1 MRGGSLRRYP
11 IRDDHGVADLVE
23 HLESFLGLI
32 AGGSRGDDATPEGVQ
47 VAWFG
52 PDVPF
57 GGVTT
62 LVTVGLSRCHLG
74 LPNGGALHQELVMH
88 VPTDDYPARAAGLM
102 FQVAGEMV
110 RRRAGLQHGQVIG
123 PRGHLFPGSHTTAM
137 VATSP
142 RYLPESF
149 AVCHTESAP
158 VVLAWLIPITTG
170 EAEVI
175 QVLGWE
181 ALEQAFAAQNP
192 DLADPARVEVGL
204 DQLNS

>member
-1 MRGGSLRRYP
+1 M
-11 IRDDHGVADLVE
+11 IE

-32 AGGSRGDDATPEGVQ
+32 TGGSRGDDATPEGVQ

-62 LVTVGLSRCHLG
+62 LVTVGLSRRHLG

-88 VPTDDYPARAAGLM
+88 VPTDDYPARAAGLL

-110 RRRAGLQHGQVIG
+110 RREAGLQHGQVIG
-123 PRGHLFPGSHTTAM
+123 PRGPLFPDSQTTAM
-137 VATSP
+137 VAISP
-142 RYLPESF
+142 RYMPESF

-158 VVLAWLIPITTG
+158 VVLTWLVPITTG

-175 QVLGWE
+175 QKSGWGT
-181 ALEQAFAAQNP
+181 LEQAFAAQNP
-192 DLADPARVEVGL
+192 DLADPGRAEVAL
-204 DQLNS
+204 DQLTW

>member
-1 MRGGSLRRYP
+1 MAGL
-11 IRDDHGVADLVE
+11 IE

-32 AGGSRGDDATPEGVQ
+32 AGGSRGDDTTPAGVQ

-62 LVTVGLSRCHLG
+62 LVTVGLSRRHLN
-74 LPNGGALHQELVMH
+74 LPIDGAVHQELVMH
-88 VPTDDYPARAAGLM
+88 VPTDDYPARAAGLL

-110 RRRAGLQHGQVIG
+110 RRRAGLPHGQVIG
-123 PRGHLFPGSHTTAM
+123 PRGPLYPGSQTTAM
-137 VATSP
+137 VAISP

-149 AVCHTESAP
+149 AVCHTETAP
-158 VVLAWLIPITTG
+158 VVLTWLVPITTG

-175 QVLGWE
+175 QKSGWGT
-181 ALEQAFAAQNP
+181 LEQAFDAQDP
-192 DLADPARVEVGL
+192 DLADPGRAEVAL
-204 DQLNS
+204 DRLNS

>member
-1 MRGGSLRRYP
+1 MAGL
-11 IRDDHGVADLVE
+11 IE

-62 LVTVGLSRCHLG
+62 LVTVGLSRRHLG
-74 LPNGGALHQELVMH
+74 LAAGEALHQELVMH
-88 VPTDDYPARAAGLM
+88 VPTDDYPARAAGLL

-123 PRGHLFPGSHTTAM
+123 PRGPLFPGSQTTAM
-137 VATSP
+137 VAISP
-142 RYLPESF
+142 RYLPEPF
-149 AVCHTESAP
+149 AVCHTETVQ
-158 VVLAWLIPITTG
+158 VVLTWLVPITTG

-175 QVLGWE
+175 QKSGWGT
-181 ALEQAFAAQNP
+181 LEQAFAAQNP
-192 DLADPARVEVGL
+192 DLADPGRGEVAL
-204 DQLNS
+204 EQLSS

>member
-1 MRGGSLRRYP
+1 
-11 IRDDHGVADLVE
+11 VADLIE

-32 AGGSRGDDATPEGVQ
+32 TGGSRGDDATPEGVQ

-62 LVTVGLSRCHLG
+62 LVTVGLSRRHLG

-88 VPTDDYPARAAGLM
+88 VPTDDYPARAAGLL

-123 PRGHLFPGSHTTAM
+123 PRGPLFPGSQTTAM

-149 AVCHTESAP
+149 AVCHTESVP
-158 VVLAWLIPITTG
+158 VVLVWLIPITTG

-175 QVLGWE
+175 QTSGWGT
-181 ALEQAFAAQNP
+181 LEQAFAAQNP
-192 DLADPARVEVGL
+192 GLADPARAEVAL
-204 DQLNS
+204 DHLSS